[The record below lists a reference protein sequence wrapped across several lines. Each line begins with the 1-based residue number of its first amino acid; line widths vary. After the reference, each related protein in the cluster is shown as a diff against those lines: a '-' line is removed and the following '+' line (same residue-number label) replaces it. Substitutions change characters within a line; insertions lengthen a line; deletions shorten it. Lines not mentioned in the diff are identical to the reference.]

1 MDPVGMATSIAKL
14 AFQAAVALGNLRD
27 LARDSATLARLVR
40 RVGMVVQDA
49 ALELDAGQLSRKS
62 AIDALQVWIANCAAL
77 VNLLAGLDRVAFT
90 QHKVVDLLP
99 ENYVCNEQGLKDSMT
114 ECISFVERLG
124 RKTTIVKFFTA
135 GASGYYR
142 WVIISHYGRYQ
153 ALPRMFPLLF

>member
-14 AFQAAVALGNLRD
+14 AFQAAVALGDLRD

-77 VNLLAGLDRVAFT
+77 VNLLAGLYRVALT
-90 QHKVVDLLP
+90 QRQVVDLLP
-99 ENYVCNEQGLKDSMT
+99 ENYVMN
-114 ECISFVERLG
+114 R
-124 RKTTIVKFFTA
+124 A
-135 GASGYYR
+135 
-142 WVIISHYGRYQ
+142 
-153 ALPRMFPLLF
+153 